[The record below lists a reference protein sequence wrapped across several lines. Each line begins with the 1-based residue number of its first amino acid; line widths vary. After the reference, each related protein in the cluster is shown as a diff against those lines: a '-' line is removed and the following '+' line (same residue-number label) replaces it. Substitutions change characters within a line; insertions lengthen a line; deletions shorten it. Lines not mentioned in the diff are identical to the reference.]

1 MLAKVCYNKGGSHA
15 HHWRKRAGSP
25 LVSPPGENTR
35 PTADRVREA
44 LFNIL
49 AARLDGARV
58 LDLFGGSGALAL
70 EALSRGAACAV
81 IGDKDPGAVNV
92 IRRNALSVL
101 GEAELPRA
109 KIVCRD
115 YRALLASLAEPF
127 DLVFL
132 DPPYRMQEAY
142 GNAMAQMQ
150 QRNLLAPDARIVAEM
165 AAGASVPL
173 PSGFCTLDERKYG
186 DTKLVFVGRQ
196 E

>member
-1 MLAKVCYNKGGSHA
+1 MRIIAGQCGGA
-15 HHWRKRAGSP
+15 QLYAPRGMD
-25 LVSPPGENTR
+25 TR
-35 PTADRVREA
+35 PTQDKVKES
-44 LFNIL
+44 LFSIIQ
-49 AARLDGARV
+49 AYVPGARV
-58 LDLFGGSGALAL
+58 LDLFAGSGALAL

>member
-1 MLAKVCYNKGGSHA
+1 MRIIGGSA
-15 HHWRKRAGSP
+15 RGRRLFA
-25 LVSPPGENTR
+25 PPGENTR

-70 EALSRGAACAV
+70 EALSRGAAWAV
-81 IGDKDPGAVNV
+81 IGDKDPGAVSV

-173 PSGFCTLDERKYG
+173 PSGFCALDERKYG

>member
-1 MLAKVCYNKGGSHA
+1 MRIIGGSA
-15 HHWRKRAGSP
+15 RGRRLFA
-25 LVSPPGENTR
+25 PPGENTR

-81 IGDKDPGAVNV
+81 IGDKDPGAVSV

-142 GNAMAQMQ
+142 GNAMAQLQ
-150 QRNLLAPDARIVAEM
+150 QRNLLVPDAGVVVEM
-165 AAGASVPL
+165 AG
-173 PSGFCTLDERKYG
+173 GG
-186 DTKLVFVGRQ
+186 
-196 E
+196 

>member
-1 MLAKVCYNKGGSHA
+1 MRIIGGSA
-15 HHWRKRAGSP
+15 RGRRLFA
-25 LVSPPGENTR
+25 PPGENTR

-81 IGDKDPGAVNV
+81 IGDKDPGAVSV

-101 GEAELPRA
+101 GEAELPRV

-165 AAGASVPL
+165 AAGADGGSLAVETAGVAADGVSVEITAADGAPDD
-173 PSGFCTLDERKYG
+173 PP
-186 DTKLVFVGRQ
+186 DTQ
-196 E
+196 

>member
-1 MLAKVCYNKGGSHA
+1 MRIIGGSA
-15 HHWRKRAGSP
+15 RGRRLFA
-25 LVSPPGENTR
+25 PPGENTR

-49 AARLDGARV
+49 AARLDGAR
-58 LDLFGGSGALAL
+58 
-70 EALSRGAACAV
+70 
-81 IGDKDPGAVNV
+81 AVNV

-173 PSGFCTLDERKYG
+173 PSGFCALDERKYG

>member
-25 LVSPPGENTR
+25 LVCAAGGKYA
-35 PTADRVREA
+35 ADGGP
-44 LFNIL
+44 
-49 AARLDGARV
+49 GARSAFQHSCGAAGWRAG

-101 GEAELPRA
+101 GEAELPRV

-173 PSGFCTLDERKYG
+173 PSGFCALDERKYG

>member
-1 MLAKVCYNKGGSHA
+1 MRIIGGSA
-15 HHWRKRAGSP
+15 RGRRLFA
-25 LVSPPGENTR
+25 PPGENTR

-70 EALSRGAACAV
+70 EALSRGAAWAV
-81 IGDKDPGAVNV
+81 IGDKNPGAVNV

-101 GEAELPRA
+101 GEGEMPRA

-150 QRNLLAPDARIVAEM
+150 QRNLLAPEARIVAEM
-165 AAGASVPL
+165 AAGARVPL